1 MFCRVADGM
10 RQAVDSCANQGVA
23 LAKELEQ
30 RFQPLAAVGTGA
42 TDLLGAT
49 TSHPAAFGAAS

>member
-1 MFCRVADGM
+1 MFCRVADGT
-10 RQAVDSCANQGVA
+10 RQAVDYCVNQGVA

-30 RFQPLAAVGTGA
+30 RFQPIAAVGTGA

-49 TSHPAAFGAAS
+49 SSHPAAFEAAS